1 MISLLIVQ
9 IRQRVPRVDQR
20 EGRLSVECLGDVHL
34 LLLLLL
40 VLIEVEVSQR
50 VVDRG
55 QGGLLVRRSVRD

>member
-1 MISLLIVQ
+1 MK

-34 LLLLLL
+34 LLLLLI
-40 VLIEVEVSQR
+40 LIEVEVSQR
-50 VVDRG
+50 VVHRG